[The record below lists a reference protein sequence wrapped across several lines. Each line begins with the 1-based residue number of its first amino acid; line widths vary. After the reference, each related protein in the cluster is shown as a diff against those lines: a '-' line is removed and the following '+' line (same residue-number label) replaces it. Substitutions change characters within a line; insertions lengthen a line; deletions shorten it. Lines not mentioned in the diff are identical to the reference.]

1 MRLRGWRLDVLCVGV
16 LVLVWLAFF
25 WRQFTPVEAAQASLI
40 KGDFSD
46 QFVTFGAYQY
56 ARFAAGEVPLWNPYN
71 NGGLPFIADTQAA
84 VFYPPRLATI
94 MLAKLGGGWTYHAL
108 ELEMTAHVLFYTL
121 TMYLLVRRM
130 TRGWNGTYTG
140 SLIAALIGGY
150 GGYMTG
156 YPPLQLALMEAG
168 VWLPLAVLGIYEA
181 FSGQPPA
188 ASRQQKEESFSIDGA
203 EHTEK
208 DTVTVIDNVSF
219 FPQLR
224 AKFSRFFSPRPACE
238 GEGPGVRGRT
248 SNLPGVAAVRWP
260 YLIWTG
266 FALGMS
272 WMAGHPQTS
281 FFLTYLLLA
290 YLAYRVYAARLPIW
304 TWLAGAAIFGV
315 IAFGTVAVTL
325 LPGIEYLIQ
334 TSRAGFDY
342 ADMSHG
348 FPLNELVQIVFPG
361 VTLWSPLWSGLIGL
375 GLALYAAGTVRGQA
389 LYWGGVALFA
399 LLFSL
404 GGNGP
409 LYPLLYPVVP
419 GLRYFR
425 GQERIAY
432 LYAHSIAIMAG
443 FGAAALARRIRPP
456 WQALLAGAVIVELFA
471 VGLTNPNDD
480 AGTPEANINRN
491 PLIEPVLTD
500 KDVPFRV
507 DGLRVLGGNW
517 GSYYQIAD
525 IQGISP
531 LFLTGPQEIIEAG
544 LPDERAWELFSVR
557 YVYSDWDAL
566 AVPGEVIA
574 EGEDAIGLV
583 KLHRLTAQRPFAHLL
598 YDAVTVE
605 SDEAARA
612 VLADAAFNPRTTAI
626 LHTDAPIDLPMTP
639 VERYGTTVTRWTP
652 EKVTIAAETPENAI
666 LSLSQVDYP
675 GWYATVDGEDVPL
688 IRAYG
693 GLSALPLPAGQH
705 TIELI
710 YNPITY
716 RIGAVL
722 SALTWLS
729 LIGGALIFG
738 VAALKRRRR

>member
-1 MRLRGWRLDVLCVGV
+1 MMRVRGWRLDALCLGV
-16 LVLVWLAFF
+16 LTVVWLAFF
-25 WRQFTPVEAAQASLI
+25 WRLFTPVESAQAALI

-84 VFYPPRLATI
+84 VFYLPRLATI
-94 MLAKLGGGWTYHAL
+94 ALAKLGGGWTYHAL

-130 TRGWNGTYTG
+130 TRGRDGTYAG

-181 FSGQPPA
+181 FSGLRTA
-188 ASRQQKEESFSIDGA
+188 VGA
-203 EHTEK
+203 TDE
-208 DTVTVIDNVSF
+208 
-219 FPQLR
+219 LAR
-224 AKFSRFFSPRPACE
+224 PRWA
-238 GEGPGVRGRT
+238 
-248 SNLPGVAAVRWP
+248 

-272 WMAGHPQTS
+272 WLAGHPQTS
-281 FFLTYLLLA
+281 FFLTYLLLV
-290 YLAYRVYAARLPIW
+290 YLAYRIYVVRGPVW
-304 TWLAGAAIFGV
+304 MWVAGAAMFGV
-315 IAFGTVAVTL
+315 IAFGMVAVTL

-348 FPLNELVQIVFPG
+348 FPITELVQIVFPG
-361 VTLWSPLWSGLIGL
+361 ITLWSPLWSGLIGL
-375 GLALYAAGTVRGQA
+375 ALALYAAGKVRGQA
-389 LYWGGVALFA
+389 LFWGGVALFA

-443 FGAAALARRIRPP
+443 FGAAALAGRIRPP
-456 WQALLAGAVIVELFA
+456 WRVLLVGAVIVELFA

-491 PLIEPVLTD
+491 PLIEPVLAD

-507 DGLRVLGGNW
+507 DGARVLGGNW

-544 LPDERAWELFSVR
+544 LPDELAWELFSVR
-557 YVYSDWDAL
+557 YVYSDWEAL

-574 EGEDAIGLV
+574 EGEDAIGPV
-583 KLHRLTAQRPFAHLL
+583 KLHRLTAERPFAHLL
-598 YDAVTVE
+598 YDAVIVD
-605 SDEAARA
+605 SDEAAREL
-612 VLADAAFNPRTTAI
+612 LADAAFNPRTTAI
-626 LHTDAPIDLPMTP
+626 LHDELAIALPMTP
-639 VERYGTTVTRWTP
+639 VERYGTTVTGYTP
-652 EKVTIAAETPENAI
+652 EKITIAAETPENAV
-666 LSLSQVDYP
+666 LSLAQIDYP
-675 GWYATVDGEDVPL
+675 GWNATVDGQDVAL
-688 IRAYG
+688 VRAYG
-693 GLSALPLPAGQH
+693 GLSAVALPAGQH
-705 TIELI
+705 TVELV

-716 RIGAVL
+716 QIGAVI

-729 LIGGALIFG
+729 LLGGALVFG
-738 VAALKRRRR
+738 LAALKRRRK

>member
-1 MRLRGWRLDVLCVGV
+1 MTRVRGWRLDALCVGV
-16 LVLVWLAFF
+16 LLLVWLAFF
-25 WRQFTPVEAAQASLI
+25 WRLFTPVEAAQAALI

-94 MLAKLGGGWTYHAL
+94 ALAKLGGGWTYHAL

-130 TRGWNGTYTG
+130 TRGWNGTFTG

-156 YPPLQLALMEAG
+156 YPPLQLALLEAG

-181 FSGQPPA
+181 FGGQNPS
-188 ASRQQKEESFSIDGA
+188 ASV
-203 EHTEK
+203 TE
-208 DTVTVIDNVSF
+208 N
-219 FPQLR
+219 
-224 AKFSRFFSPRPACE
+224 A
-238 GEGPGVRGRT
+238 GGP
-248 SNLPGVAAVRWP
+248 RWP

-290 YLAYRVYAARLPIW
+290 FLAYRIYMARRPVW
-304 TWLAGAAIFGV
+304 MWLVGATMFGM
-315 IAFGTVAVTL
+315 IAFGMVAVTL

-361 VTLWSPLWSGLIGL
+361 VTLWSPLWSGLVGL
-375 GLALYAAGTVRGQA
+375 GLALHAAGKVRGQA
-389 LYWGGVALFA
+389 LFWAGVALLA

-443 FGAAALARRIRPP
+443 FGAAALAGHIRPP
-456 WQALLAGAVIVELFA
+456 WRMLLVGAVIVELFL

-491 PLIEPVLTD
+491 PLIEPVLVDT
-500 KDVPFRV
+500 DVPFRV

-544 LPDERAWELFSVR
+544 LPDERAWELFAVR
-557 YVYSDWDAL
+557 YVYSDWDSL

-574 EGEDAIGLV
+574 EGEDAIGPV
-583 KLHRLTAQRPFAHLL
+583 KLHRLTAERPFAHLL

-605 SDEAARA
+605 NDDAAREL
-612 VLADAAFNPRTTAI
+612 LADVTFNPRTTAI
-626 LHTDAPIDLPMTP
+626 LHGDAPVDLPMTP
-639 VERYGTTVTRWTP
+639 VERYGTTVTNWTP
-652 EKVTIAAETPENAI
+652 EKITIAVETPENAI
-666 LSLSQVDYP
+666 LSLAQVDYP
-675 GWYATVDGEDVPL
+675 GWYATVDGQDASLV
-688 IRAYG
+688 RAYG

-705 TIELI
+705 SVELV
-710 YNPITY
+710 YNPMTY
-716 RIGAVL
+716 RIGAVI

-729 LIGGALIFG
+729 LLGDVLVFG
-738 VAALKRRRR
+738 LAALKRRR

>member
-1 MRLRGWRLDVLCVGV
+1 MRMRGWKLDALCVGV
-16 LVLVWLAFF
+16 LVIVWLVFF
-25 WRQFTPVEAAQASLI
+25 WRLFTPVEAAQAALI

-56 ARFAAGEVPLWNPYN
+56 ARFAAGEVPLWDPYN

-84 VFYPPRLATI
+84 AFYPPRLATI
-94 MLAKLGGGWTYHAL
+94 AVAKLGGGWTYHAL

-121 TMYLLVRRM
+121 TMYLLIRRM
-130 TRGWNGTYTG
+130 TRGWAGTHTG

-168 VWLPLAVLGIYEA
+168 VWLPLAILGIYEA
-181 FSGQPPA
+181 FSGQ
-188 ASRQQKEESFSIDGA
+188 QTIDNLTA
-203 EHTEK
+203 EATEK
-208 DTVTVIDNVSF
+208 NSVATVH
-219 FPQLR
+219 
-224 AKFSRFFSPRPACE
+224 
-238 GEGPGVRGRT
+238 
-248 SNLPGVAAVRWP
+248 WP

-290 YLAYRVYAARLPIW
+290 YLAYRVYAARRPFW
-304 TWLAGAAIFGV
+304 MWVAGAATFGM
-315 IAFGTVAVTL
+315 IALGMVAVTL

-348 FPLNELVQIVFPG
+348 FPLNELVQIIFPG

-375 GLALYAAGTVRGQA
+375 GLVLYAAGKVRGQA
-389 LYWGGVALFA
+389 LFWGGVALFA

-443 FGAAALARRIRPP
+443 FGAVVLAERIRPP
-456 WQALLAGAVIVELFA
+456 WRVLLVGAVIVELFA

-491 PLIEPVLTD
+491 PLIEPVLAD

-507 DGLRVLGGNW
+507 DGARVLGGNW

-566 AVPGEVIA
+566 AVPGEVVA
-574 EGEDAIGLV
+574 EGEDAIGPV

-598 YDAVTVE
+598 YNAVMVE
-605 SDEAARA
+605 SDEAAREL
-612 VLADAAFNPRTTAI
+612 LADVTFNPRTTAI
-626 LHTDAPIDLPMTP
+626 LHDEPPIDLPMTP
-639 VERYGTTVTRWTP
+639 VERYGTTVTMYTP
-652 EKVTIAAETPENAI
+652 EKITIVAETPENAM
-666 LSLSQVDYP
+666 LSLAQIDYP
-675 GWYATVDGEDVPL
+675 GWYATVNGEDVSL
-688 IRAYG
+688 VRAYG
-693 GLSALPLPAGQH
+693 GLSALPLPAGQY
-705 TIELI
+705 TIELV

-716 RIGAVL
+716 RIGAVI

-729 LIGGALIFG
+729 LLGGALVFG
-738 VAALKRRRR
+738 LAALKRRRG

>member
-1 MRLRGWRLDVLCVGV
+1 MRLRGWRLDALCVGV

-25 WRQFTPVEAAQASLI
+25 WRLFTPVESAQAALI

-94 MLAKLGGGWTYHAL
+94 ALSKLGGGWTYHAL
-108 ELEMTAHVLFYTL
+108 ELEMTAHVLFYSL

-130 TRGWNGTYTG
+130 TRGSTGTFTG
-140 SLIAALIGGY
+140 SLIAALVGGY

-181 FSGQPPA
+181 FNGQ
-188 ASRQQKEESFSIDGA
+188 
-203 EHTEK
+203 
-208 DTVTVIDNVSF
+208 
-219 FPQLR
+219 
-224 AKFSRFFSPRPACE
+224 RPAVTGQQVEKSLNAE
-238 GEGPGVRGRT
+238 GT
-248 SNLPGVAAVRWP
+248 AKDSAAVVRWP

-272 WMAGHPQTS
+272 WLAGHPQTS

-290 YLAYRVYAARLPIW
+290 VLAYRIYAARRPVW
-304 TWLAGAAIFGV
+304 MWLAGAAMFGV
-315 IAFGTVAVTL
+315 IAFGMVAVTL

-348 FPLNELVQIVFPG
+348 FPLNELVQIIFPG

-375 GLALYAAGTVRGQA
+375 ALALYAVGRMRGQV
-389 LYWGGVALFA
+389 LFWGGVALFA

-443 FGAAALARRIRPP
+443 FGAAMLAGKIRPP
-456 WQALLAGAVIVELFA
+456 WRVLLVGAVIVELFA

-480 AGTPEANINRN
+480 AGTPESNINRN
-491 PLIEPVLTD
+491 PLIEPLIAD
-500 KDVPFRV
+500 NDVPFRV
-507 DGLRVLGGNW
+507 EGLRVLGGNW

-557 YVYSDWDAL
+557 YVYSDWEAL

-574 EGEDAIGLV
+574 EGEDAIGPV

-605 SDEAARA
+605 SDEAARE
-612 VLADAAFNPRTTAI
+612 VLADVAFDPRTTAI
-626 LHTDAPIDLPMTP
+626 LHGELSIDLPMTP
-639 VERYGTTVTRWTP
+639 VERYGTTVTGWTP
-652 EKVTIAAETPENAI
+652 EKITIVADTPENAI
-666 LSLSQVDYP
+666 LSLAQVDYP
-675 GWYATVDGEDVPL
+675 GWYATIDGQDVPL
-688 IRAYG
+688 VRAYG
-693 GLSALPLPAGQH
+693 GLSALPLLAGQH
-705 TIELI
+705 TVELV

-716 RIGAVL
+716 RIGAVI

-729 LIGGALIFG
+729 LVGDALVFG
-738 VAALKRRRR
+738 LAALKRRRR

>member
-1 MRLRGWRLDVLCVGV
+1 MNGLRGWRLDALCVGV

-25 WRQFTPVEAAQASLI
+25 WRLFTPVESAQAALI

-94 MLAKLGGGWTYHAL
+94 ALAKLGGGWTYHAL

-130 TRGWNGTYTG
+130 THGSNGTHTG
-140 SLIAALIGGY
+140 ALVAALVGGY

-181 FSGQPPA
+181 FSSQSPA
-188 ASRQQKEESFSIDGA
+188 S
-203 EHTEK
+203 
-208 DTVTVIDNVSF
+208 
-219 FPQLR
+219 
-224 AKFSRFFSPRPACE
+224 
-238 GEGPGVRGRT
+238 
-248 SNLPGVAAVRWP
+248 GVAGNTGRRRWP

-272 WMAGHPQTS
+272 WLAGHPQTS

-290 YLAYRVYAARLPIW
+290 YLAYRVYATRQAAW
-304 TWLAGAAIFGV
+304 MWLVGTAMFGL
-315 IAFGTVAVTL
+315 ISFGMVAVTL
-325 LPGIEYLIQ
+325 LPGVEYLIQ

-348 FPLNELVQIVFPG
+348 FPIRELVQIVFPG
-361 VTLWSPLWSGLIGL
+361 ITLWSPLWSGLIGL
-375 GLALYAAGTVRGQA
+375 GLALYAAGKVRGHV
-389 LYWGGVALFA
+389 LFWGVVALFA

-443 FGAAALARRIRPP
+443 FGASALAGRFRPP
-456 WQALLAGAVIVELFA
+456 WRALLVGVMIVELFA
-471 VGLTNPNDD
+471 VGLSNPNDD

-491 PLIEPVLTD
+491 PLIEPVLAD
-500 KDVPFRV
+500 QNMPFRV
-507 DGLRVLGGNW
+507 DGARVLGGNW

-531 LFLTGPQEIIEAG
+531 LFLTGPQEIIETG
-544 LPDERAWELFSVR
+544 LPDERAWELFAVR

-566 AVPGEVIA
+566 AVPGEVMA
-574 EGEDAIGLV
+574 EGEDAVGPV
-583 KLHRLTAQRPFAHLL
+583 KLHRLAAERPFAHLI
-598 YDAVTVE
+598 YDAVIVE
-605 SDEAARA
+605 SDEAARE
-612 VLADAAFNPRTTAI
+612 VLADAAFNPRTTAV
-626 LHTDAPIDLPMTP
+626 LHSEPAIDLPMTL
-639 VERYGTTVTRWTP
+639 VERYGTTVTNWTP
-652 EKVTIAAETPENAI
+652 EKITIVADTPENAM
-666 LSLSQVDYP
+666 LSLAQVDYP
-675 GWYATVDGEDVPL
+675 GWYAIVDGQDVSL
-688 IRAYG
+688 MRAYG

-705 TIELI
+705 TIELV

-716 RIGAVL
+716 RIGAVI

-729 LIGGALIFG
+729 LLGGALALG
-738 VAALKRRRR
+738 LAALKRRRG

>member
-1 MRLRGWRLDVLCVGV
+1 MRVRGWRLDALCVGV

-25 WRQFTPVEAAQASLI
+25 WRLFTPVESAQAALI

-56 ARFAAGEVPLWNPYN
+56 ARFSAGEVPLWNPYN

-94 MLAKLGGGWTYHAL
+94 ALAKLGGGWTYHAL

-130 TRGWNGTYTG
+130 TRGHNGTFTG
-140 SLIAALIGGY
+140 SLIAALVGGY

-156 YPPLQLALMEAG
+156 YPPLQLALLEAG
-168 VWLPLAVLGIYEA
+168 VWLPLAVLGIFEA
-181 FSGQPPA
+181 FNVQRPA
-188 ASRQQKEESFSIDGA
+188 DSRQHEMKSFSTDGA
-203 EHTEK
+203 ET
-208 DTVTVIDNVSF
+208 DN
-219 FPQLR
+219 
-224 AKFSRFFSPRPACE
+224 
-238 GEGPGVRGRT
+238 
-248 SNLPGVAAVRWP
+248 AAIRWP

-281 FFLTYLLLA
+281 FFLTYLLLV
-290 YLAYRVYAARLPIW
+290 YLAYRVYAAGRPFW
-304 TWLAGAAIFGV
+304 MWLAGAAMFGA
-315 IAFGTVAVTL
+315 IAFGMVAVTL

-342 ADMSHG
+342 ADMSYG
-348 FPLNELVQIVFPG
+348 FPLNELVQIIFPG

-375 GLALYAAGTVRGQA
+375 GLALYAAGKVRGQA
-389 LYWGGVALFA
+389 LFWGGVALFA

-443 FGAAALARRIRPP
+443 FGAAALAGKIRLP
-456 WQALLAGAVIVELFA
+456 WRVLLIGAVIVELFA

-491 PLIEPVLTD
+491 PLIEPVLAD
-500 KDVPFRV
+500 KEVPFRV

-557 YVYSDWDAL
+557 YVFSDWDAL

-574 EGEDAIGLV
+574 AGEDAIGPL
-583 KLHRLTAQRPFAHLL
+583 KLHRLTAQRPFVHLL

-605 SDEAARA
+605 SDEAAREL
-612 VLADAAFNPRTTAI
+612 LADVTFNPRTTAI
-626 LHTDAPIDLPMTP
+626 LHDDSPIDLPMTP
-639 VERYGTTVTRWTP
+639 VERYGTTVTNWTP
-652 EKVTIAAETPENAI
+652 EKITIAAETPENAV
-666 LSLSQVDYP
+666 LSLAQVDYP
-675 GWYATVDGEDVPL
+675 GWYATVDGQDVPL
-688 IRAYG
+688 VRAYG

-705 TIELI
+705 TIELV

-716 RIGAVL
+716 RIGAVI

-729 LIGGALIFG
+729 LLGDALVFG
-738 VAALKRRRR
+738 LAALKRRRR